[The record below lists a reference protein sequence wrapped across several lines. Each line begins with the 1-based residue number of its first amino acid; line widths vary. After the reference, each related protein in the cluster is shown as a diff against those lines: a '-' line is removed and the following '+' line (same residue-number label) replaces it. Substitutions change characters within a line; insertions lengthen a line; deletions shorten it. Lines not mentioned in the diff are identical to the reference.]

1 MTNPAIQNDFSYYRR
16 TISRNRINN
25 LQVTGLCCSPGQGW
39 PPPGVHRDGSGLGGA
54 QPPQ

>member
-39 PPPGVHRDGSGLGGA
+39 PPPGLGMARGGA